1 MIYGCSGCKFR
12 STALEEVKAH
22 HAVAHKDRGG
32 VGASTRRGK
41 RAKQQPAKPLE
52 VILIDS
58 DDDDDDDD
66 DESGS
71 DTDDDD
77 SGDESDDSFGGG
89 AGSSDAEVTTSA
101 DKATKG
107 AEHASNW
114 LSSFLWDYVYI
125 SVLRT
130 SV

>member
-32 VGASTRRGK
+32 GSSRRGK

-66 DESGS
+66 ESGS
-71 DTDDDD
+71 DTDDD

-89 AGSSDAEVTTSA
+89 AGSSDADVT

-114 LSSFLWDYVYI
+114 LSSLLCD
-125 SVLRT
+125 SCVLRT
-130 SV
+130 SVQVQCSGAM

>member
-22 HAVAHKDRGG
+22 HAVAHKTDRG
-32 VGASTRRGK
+32 SRSRSK
-41 RAKQQPAKPLE
+41 QPAKPLE

-71 DTDDDD
+71 ESEEGEE
-77 SGDESDDSFGGG
+77 SGDESVG
-89 AGSSDAEVTTSA
+89 GSSDTDTEEATN
-101 DKATKG
+101 KATAKG
-107 AEHASNW
+107 AD
-114 LSSFLWDYVYI
+114 SSLNCLDTC
-125 SVLRT
+125 LEC
-130 SV
+130 

>member
-22 HAVAHKDRGG
+22 HAVAHKDRGPG
-32 VGASTRRGK
+32 GASTRRGK

-58 DDDDDDDD
+58 DDDDDDDE
-66 DESGS
+66 ESGS
-71 DTDDDD
+71 DTDD

-89 AGSSDAEVTTSA
+89 AAGSSDAEVSTTTA
-101 DKATKG
+101 KATKG
-107 AEHASNW
+107 ATTA
-114 LSSFLWDYVYI
+114 LSS
-125 SVLRT
+125 
-130 SV
+130 